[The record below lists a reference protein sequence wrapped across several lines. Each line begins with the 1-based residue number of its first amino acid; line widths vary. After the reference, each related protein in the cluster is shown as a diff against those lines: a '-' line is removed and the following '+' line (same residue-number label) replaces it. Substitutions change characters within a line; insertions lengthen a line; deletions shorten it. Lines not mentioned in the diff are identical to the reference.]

1 MCGDEEPRGSEVV
14 FQLSGTHLPSRLNL
28 NVAPQAAGFDRALQ
42 HGDLM
47 GYATLEAS
55 TTWMAA
61 AGSDEDW
68 QLALGDPV
76 EQATHFCPATEV
88 VQPQFE
94 YGRRLGRPQGC
105 LQLPDGLR
113 ARGGSYNATET
124 VVSEKTRLGSR
135 GVENGASA
143 NMDDM
148 TLQAKTSAS
157 IMRYQKCK
165 GTLGSA
171 LTGSSTRCYFQPGVD
186 STRKA

>member
-1 MCGDEEPRGSEVV
+1 M
-14 FQLSGTHLPSRLNL
+14 FQLSGTHLPGRLNL
-28 NVAPQAAGFDRALQ
+28 NVAPQAAGVDGALQ

-47 GYATLEAS
+47 GHATLEAS
-55 TTWMAA
+55 TTRTAA

-76 EQATHFCPATEV
+76 EQAPNFCPATEV

-94 YGRRLGRPQGC
+94 YARRFVCPKGC
-105 LQLPDGLR
+105 LQLPDSLR

-135 GVENGASA
+135 GFENGAST

-148 TLQAKTSAS
+148 ALRAKTSAS

-171 LTGSSTRCYFQPGVD
+171 LTGSSTHCYFQPWVD